1 MSFLALYVNIVN
13 VLVQQ
18 KSHLFEILEMSL
30 INILSSNMCL
40 HLFHENDVYWRGVL
54 QKKTSI
60 VFTKHRQ
67 LCIPTIPSR
76 QLI

>member
-40 HLFHENDVYWRGVL
+40 HLFHENDVYWRGSS
-54 QKKTSI
+54 KKRQGLFSQNTSSCAYLPFL
-60 VFTKHRQ
+60 VG
-67 LCIPTIPSR
+67 S
-76 QLI
+76 